1 MYRMHQC
8 GVGSNIKF
16 YCLFLAKDSEA
27 ACEEAMVGSGGH
39 QSYCQSHGKA
49 LPPTTTATSTNRL
62 VDNILLWNEEE
73 GSSTTQS
80 AREYNELWKSKFK
93 DPMIPINQLLL
104 TAYIQCKLKLCKAVT
119 VTSCEWSDAF
129 INPVYIS
136 NKGRLIMSC
145 SEPELL
151 LQRCLPCSVLD
162 SSPPLCHQQK
172 PLHFL
177 WFELDIMDSWS
188 QYRNPHTLYIPIQC
202 HLVQFT

>member
-1 MYRMHQC
+1 MVGSGAEYLLLPVQTAMYQQKSEVSELLTPHLTRLEMYRMHQC

-49 LPPTTTATSTNRL
+49 LPPTTTATTTNRL

-93 DPMIPINQLLL
+93 DPLPERIYNPIRGHF
-104 TAYIQCKLKLCKAVT
+104 YIT
-119 VTSCEWSDAF
+119 
-129 INPVYIS
+129 
-136 NKGRLIMSC
+136 
-145 SEPELL
+145 
-151 LQRCLPCSVLD
+151 
-162 SSPPLCHQQK
+162 
-172 PLHFL
+172 
-177 WFELDIMDSWS
+177 
-188 QYRNPHTLYIPIQC
+188 
-202 HLVQFT
+202 